1 MNNVGEFLET
11 IYDVIFKPKEAFQKF
26 AQTPQIL
33 QACLVVFITTTL
45 SLIAISAGSGGVS
58 YRGGLIVLQ
67 LIGNFTTLFIMV
79 AIWHLIAELMAGTGQ
94 VKSLLSV
101 VGFSY
106 FTQLLITPIYLIAS
120 FLSAD
125 IAATLILV
133 ATVVVVVWTFYL
145 NFTGIKIVYQVTGA
159 KAFLVMILPI
169 LAVAVIL
176 FLSFILLG
184 TMFMSIF
191 NGTIPVPPTL

>member
-1 MNNVGEFLET
+1 MGEFLET

-33 QACLVVFITTTL
+33 QACLVVFTTTTL
-45 SLIAISAGSGGVS
+45 SIIAISAGGEGVTYRSGMVA
-58 YRGGLIVLQ
+58 LQ
-67 LIGNFTTLFIMV
+67 LIGNFTTLFVMV

-94 VKSLLSV
+94 VKSLLTV

-106 FTQLLITPIYLIAS
+106 FPQLLITPIYLIAS

-125 IAATLILV
+125 TAATLILA
-133 ATVVVVVWTFYL
+133 ATFFVVVWIFYL
-145 NFTGIKIVYQVTGA
+145 NFTGIKIVYQVSGA

-169 LAVAVIL
+169 LVVVAIV

-191 NGTIPVPPTL
+191 NGTIPTPPIL

>member
-79 AIWHLIAELMAGTGQ
+79 AIWHLIAELRSGKVIT
-94 VKSLLSV
+94 KCCRFFLLS
-101 VGFSY
+101 S
-106 FTQLLITPIYLIAS
+106 IINHA
-120 FLSAD
+120 
-125 IAATLILV
+125 
-133 ATVVVVVWTFYL
+133 
-145 NFTGIKIVYQVTGA
+145 N
-159 KAFLVMILPI
+159 
-169 LAVAVIL
+169 L
-176 FLSFILLG
+176 FNCKFFIC
-184 TMFMSIF
+184 
-191 NGTIPVPPTL
+191 